1 MITRAAM
8 LLEVPAYCRGTT
20 RSQPAMRE
28 VIVTIDPRLVA
39 TLGVEDAD
47 IEHAI
52 LQELLLELFRRGEIS
67 RGRASELLGI
77 PLAEFLA
84 IASSRKIGVVSL

>member
-1 MITRAAM
+1 MQDA
-8 LLEVPAYCRGTT
+8 
-20 RSQPAMRE
+20 
-28 VIVTIDPRLVA
+28 IVTVDPKLVA
-39 TLGVEDAD
+39 TLHFDDAD

-77 PLAEFLA
+77 PLAEFLGL
-84 IASSRKIGVVSL
+84 ASSRKIDVISL